1 MMMRLIEG
9 LGFKDDY
16 KMSMKIKRVSVL
28 DLLEPLVEVEVC
40 GVERI
45 GETIKVVAIPQ
56 RRKQHPGE

>member
-1 MMMRLIEG
+1 
-9 LGFKDDY
+9 
-16 KMSMKIKRVSVL
+16 MSMKIKRVTVL